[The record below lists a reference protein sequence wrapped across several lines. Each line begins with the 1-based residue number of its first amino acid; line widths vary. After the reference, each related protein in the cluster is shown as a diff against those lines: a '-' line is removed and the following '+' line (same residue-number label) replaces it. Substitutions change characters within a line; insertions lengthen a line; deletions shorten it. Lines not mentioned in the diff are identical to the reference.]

1 MIDKASGTKL
11 PILVRS
17 PQPAGPPKRIR
28 QGIRQ
33 VYLAKLRHRSAATV
47 SECLPHADAEPADR
61 RSVSHFDSRERC
73 WRVSIADLHILNE
86 RAIWHQ
92 KSTGCAYG

>member
-17 PQPAGPPKRIR
+17 PQPAGSPKRIR

-33 VYLAKLRHRSAATV
+33 VYLAKLRHRSAAPV
-47 SECLPHADAEPADR
+47 SECPPPAEPADR
-61 RSVSHFDSRERC
+61 RSVSPSDRRKHC
-73 WRVSIADLHILNE
+73 WRVSFADLHILNE
-86 RAIWHQ
+86 RAI
-92 KSTGCAYG
+92 